1 MIEVAGIAD
10 RFREGMAAGWRVID
24 AGSLRQDTDV
34 ECDVVII
41 GSGAGGGTSAEIL
54 SAAGL
59 SVVIVEEGPLRTS
72 NDFSMDERSAYRELY
87 QEGAARSSD
96 DGAIMILQ
104 GRSVGG
110 STTVNWT
117 SSFRTP
123 AATLTTWADV
133 FGVRGVSATE
143 MAPWFER
150 MEQRL
155 DIQPWPLPPN
165 ANNASLALGC
175 ERLGLQH
182 GVMRRNV
189 RGCWNLGYCGMGCP
203 TNAKQSMLVTTLPA
217 ALGHGARLYHH
228 ARAWRLLTQGDRV
241 SGVAC
246 VGMHADHQRPTG
258 VALRIHAR
266 HTVLAGGG
274 INSPALLLRSQ
285 VPDPY
290 RNIGRR
296 TFLHLVDAS
305 RADFDSVIDAGH
317 GAPQSVYSDHFVWQ
331 DGAAGAMGYK
341 LEVMP
346 LHPGLTASL
355 LGESGDD
362 LHVSMQR
369 YRSMSM
375 MIALMRDGFHE
386 QSLGGRVELRED
398 GTPTLHYPLTDY
410 VRDGL
415 RRGLLSM
422 AEIQFAAGAK
432 EVRPLHRDASV
443 CTSWAQARGMI
454 AGLAMEK
461 LRLRLGAAHIMGGCA
476 MGEDEQR
483 CVTDSEGQ
491 VRHLRQI
498 SVIDGS
504 LFPTSIGANP
514 QLSIY
519 ALAAKLASGLAQ
531 RLRA

>member
-1 MIEVAGIAD
+1 MITVAGVKD
-10 RFREGMAAGWRVID
+10 VFREGMAGGWQVID
-24 AGSLRQDTDV
+24 AGQLSQDSEV

-59 SVVIVEEGPLRTS
+59 SVIVVEEGPLRTS
-72 NDFSMDERSAYRELY
+72 NDFSMDERQAYRDLY

-123 AATLTTWADV
+123 EPTLNTWAEV
-133 FGVRGVSATE
+133 FGVRGMSPAE

-155 DIQPWPLPPN
+155 DIQAWPLAAN

-175 ERLGLQH
+175 ERLGYSH
-182 GVMRRNV
+182 GVMHRNV

-203 TNAKQSMLVTTLPA
+203 TNAKQSMLVTTLPS
-217 ALGHGARLYHH
+217 ALAQGARLYHR
-228 ARAWRLLTQGDRV
+228 ARAWRLIVEGDRV
-241 SGVAC
+241 LGVSC
-246 VGMHADHQRPTG
+246 VGMHEDRIRPTG
-258 VALRIHAR
+258 VALRIRAR

-274 INSPALLLRSQ
+274 INTPALLLRSQ

-305 RADFDSVIDAGH
+305 RADFDQAIDAGH
-317 GAPQSVYSDHFVWQ
+317 GAPQSVYSDHFVWR
-331 DGAAGAMGYK
+331 DGVAGPLGYK

-346 LHPGLTASL
+346 LHPAITASL
-355 LGESGDD
+355 LGESGEE
-362 LHVSMQR
+362 LHASMLR

-386 QSLGGRVELRED
+386 QSLGGRVLLRDD
-398 GTPTLHYPLTDY
+398 GSPVLHYPLTDY

-415 RRGLLSM
+415 RRSLLTM
-422 AEIQFAAGAK
+422 AEIQFAAGARQ
-432 EVRPLHRDASV
+432 VRPLHRDAQA
-443 CTSWAQARGMI
+443 CTRWSEAQAMI
-454 AGLAMEK
+454 ASLPMEK
-461 LRLRLGAAHIMGGCA
+461 LLLRLGAAHVMGGCA
-476 MGEDEQR
+476 MGEDERR
-483 CVTDSEGQ
+483 CVTDSQG
-491 VRHLRQI
+491 RLRSMRDV

-519 ALAAKLASGLAQ
+519 GLAAKLATTLAAQ
-531 RLRA
+531 LRA